1 MRNITI
7 TILGLCLLAI
17 SHLSWAMCKDT
28 VVLVHGNA
36 ASPSSW
42 NNTYNA
48 LINQGYQ
55 SADIFRPNWGSKAC
69 AACNNHNGSEETPV
83 RNALI
88 DAINQSCTGKVDVI
102 GHSMGVTLAIQQ
114 IDKLNASTNIDS
126 FVGIAGA
133 LKGLRSCGTYP
144 FNVWTSTC
152 GYYGLSINS
161 PLLNSI
167 ANVPIAS
174 KIYSIKSFT
183 DQIVCSTG
191 ICTVGG
197 IHSSQ
202 IQGENDSFSYV
213 LGHFGLQTA
222 TVSKQLELIQ

>member
-1 MRNITI
+1 MRITKYLI
-7 TILGLCLLAI
+7 GLCLLCFGTI
-17 SHLSWAMCKDT
+17 SWAACRDA
-28 VVLVHGNA
+28 VVLVHGNG

-42 NNTYNA
+42 SNTYTA

-55 SADIFRPNWGSKAC
+55 SSDIFQPDWGSKTC
-69 AACNNHNGSEETPV
+69 AACNNHSGSEETPV

-114 IDKLNASTNIDS
+114 IDKLNTSTNIDS

-133 LKGLRSCGTYP
+133 SRGLRSCGTYP

-152 GYYGLSINS
+152 GYYGLSVNS
-161 PLLNSI
+161 PLLNGI

-174 KIYSIKSFT
+174 KVYSIKSYT

-197 IHSSQ
+197 VHASQ
-202 IQGENDSFSYV
+202 IQGEHASFTYV
-213 LGHFGLQTA
+213 LGHFGLQSA
-222 TVSKQLELIQ
+222 TVAKQLELIQ